1 MIRDESGRICKES
14 LRVLLCY
21 DLLNVTVRSQTTMAA
36 PSQSNHKYIFAFLII
51 VQQTCEQK
59 STQLLP
65 SVRISQHSQ
74 YVLCPDCLCWPRYGL
89 DGRLGLLFSAGVKS
103 VLFYKFSELLFGGYR
118 GYNSWGTRLS
128 THRQM
133 GVIWPSLQLNSYST
147 IQFHGIVLIA
157 GLHPQSPRHFA
168 WRSPVWVSQFLRS
181 PYHSH
186 MIAAAT

>member
-21 DLLNVTVRSQTTMAA
+21 DHLKVTVGWQNTVAA
-36 PSQSNHKYIFAFLII
+36 PSLSNHTYIFVFLII

-65 SVRISQHSQ
+65 NITIPQHSQ

-89 DGRLGLLFSAGVKS
+89 DDRPGLLFLAGVKS
-103 VLFYKFSELLFGGYR
+103 VLFYKLSELLFGGYR

-147 IQFHGIVLIA
+147 IQLHGIVLIA

-168 WRSPVWVSQFLRS
+168 WRSSVWVSQFLRS
-181 PYHSH
+181 SYNSH